1 MHSYKYPNSII
12 IILECFL
19 NTFNNIIKL
28 QARAWV
34 AHCICHLNNLNI
46 KNFDRTKS
54 QHTVRPIPFKTF
66 ILTVVSFVL
75 KRKGRIE
82 EEELRK
88 EVVIRN
94 KEFQEKYK
102 KEIEEAE
109 AAARY

>member
-1 MHSYKYPNSII
+1 M
-12 IILECFL
+12 
-19 NTFNNIIKL
+19 
-28 QARAWV
+28 
-34 AHCICHLNNLNI
+34 
-46 KNFDRTKS
+46 
-54 QHTVRPIPFKTF
+54 
-66 ILTVVSFVL
+66 L

-109 AAARY
+109 AAARYWVIEETAVLHIMLSKNFTRIFLTLKKVNFSSNMDPIRLKAI

>member
-1 MHSYKYPNSII
+1 MGCTLTMPSEHQKFRSYKI
-12 IILECFL
+12 
-19 NTFNNIIKL
+19 
-28 QARAWV
+28 
-34 AHCICHLNNLNI
+34 
-46 KNFDRTKS
+46 
-54 QHTVRPIPFKTF
+54 QHTVRPIPFKTL

>member
-1 MHSYKYPNSII
+1 M
-12 IILECFL
+12 
-19 NTFNNIIKL
+19 
-28 QARAWV
+28 
-34 AHCICHLNNLNI
+34 
-46 KNFDRTKS
+46 
-54 QHTVRPIPFKTF
+54 RPIPFKTF
-66 ILTVVSFVL
+66 ILTVISFVL

>member
-1 MHSYKYPNSII
+1 MPSIPTDFKAASKTDRENCYKFRDFFFDCLDKHKIGFDKVFDARECRWALNDFRAACPPN
-12 IILECFL
+12 
-19 NTFNNIIKL
+19 
-28 QARAWV
+28 WV
-34 AHCICHLNNLNI
+34 I
-46 KNFDRTKS
+46 
-54 QHTVRPIPFKTF
+54 
-66 ILTVVSFVL
+66 SFVL